1 MGTKMILLSLNLFIS
16 FQPSDS
22 EESMLRKPQRPTKD
36 SKCQPDTEVS
46 SGGGRNIQ
54 CCIFIWNLLKNN
66 GGLKGRKMASFRAE
80 KDMK

>member
-1 MGTKMILLSLNLFIS
+1 MILLSLNLFIS

-22 EESMLRKPQRPTKD
+22 AESMLRKPQRPTKD

-54 CCIFIWNLLKNN
+54 MVAF
-66 GGLKGRKMASFRAE
+66 SFGICSKTME
-80 KDMK
+80 G